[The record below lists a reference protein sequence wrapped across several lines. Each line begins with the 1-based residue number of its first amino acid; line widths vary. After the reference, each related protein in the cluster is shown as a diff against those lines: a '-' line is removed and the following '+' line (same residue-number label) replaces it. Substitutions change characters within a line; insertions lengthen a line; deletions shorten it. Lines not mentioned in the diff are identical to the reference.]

1 MLQTAKDA
9 ALRTAPEMTVPDP
22 VFDPV
27 PDPDGGSWP
36 PAREAWTAAILLM
49 LAYTLAFV
57 DRQALALLVQP
68 IKEDLGASDT
78 AMSLLYG
85 LSFTLFYVIVGIPV
99 AWLADRSNRRNIIV
113 VSIFVWSLATAACGM
128 TRSYGGLFAAR
139 VAVGTGEGG
148 LSPAAYSI
156 LADYFPK
163 NRLALAMGVYNMGVY
178 LGGAGALILGGL
190 IAGAV
195 PPSSEIAIPVLGTMK
210 GWHIIFLALGIPGA
224 LLSLAM
230 LFVREPV
237 RRGGVPKLAEPA
249 GHENPGR
256 KGSASVAQLFGQ
268 LSAHG
273 RAYFG
278 IIVGFALM
286 IFVGNGTGA
295 WIPAFLE
302 RSYGMSISQIGA
314 SYGWMVF
321 FCGTSGALCGGF
333 AGSWLQ
339 KRGLVNGNLLAAV
352 IGFTALIPLTI
363 GFPLMPTAG
372 LALAGV
378 GGMNFF
384 AGFNFGGGLASL
396 QSLTPNRMRAQVSV
410 IYMLAINLVGSTLGP
425 TSVALVTDMVFADPS
440 RLGLSISIVC
450 AVASPLALA
459 ALLFGMSGLPRRER
473 AA

>member
-9 ALRTAPEMTVPDP
+9 ALRMAPDIKPSMTDL
-22 VFDPV
+22 DS
-27 PDPDGGSWP
+27 GSWP

-49 LAYTLAFV
+49 LVYTLAFV

-148 LSPAAYSI
+148 LSPAAHSI

-178 LGGAGALILGGL
+178 LGGVGALILGGL

-230 LFVREPV
+230 LLVREPT
-237 RRGGVPKLAEPA
+237 RRGGGQKVAEPV
-249 GHENPGR
+249 GGEKSGRNGNP
-256 KGSASVAQLFGQ
+256 SANIGQLFGQ
-268 LSAHG
+268 LSTHG
-273 RAYFG
+273 RAYSG

-302 RSYGMSISQIGA
+302 RSYGMSIAQIGS

-339 KRGLVNGNLLAAV
+339 KRGVPNGNLLAAV

-384 AGFNFGGGLASL
+384 AGFNFGGGLATL

-410 IYMLAINLVGSTLGP
+410 IYMLAINLIGSTLGP
-425 TSVALVTDMVFADPS
+425 TSVALVTDLVFADPS

-459 ALLFGMSGLPRRER
+459 ALLFGMSGLPRGEP
-473 AA
+473 A